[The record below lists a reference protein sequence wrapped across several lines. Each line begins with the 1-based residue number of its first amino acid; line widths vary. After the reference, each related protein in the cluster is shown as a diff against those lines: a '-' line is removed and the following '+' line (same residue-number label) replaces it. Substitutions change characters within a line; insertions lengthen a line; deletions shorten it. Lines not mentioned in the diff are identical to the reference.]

1 MVGHNV
7 LGIKVTT
14 PNRQRVIFK
23 CERDMAAKDHDVVIE
38 KPQHPD
44 SSGGEHQTIEFPYH
58 IIPFPEVTVVI
69 WNILGV
75 FQVVP

>member
-1 MVGHNV
+1 
-7 LGIKVTT
+7 
-14 PNRQRVIFK
+14 
-23 CERDMAAKDHDVVIE
+23 MAAKDHDVVIE